1 MALAYSVVHKLP
13 LSQKAI
19 VDITL
24 DNAYPANGYVLS
36 NASMGV
42 LGAPSMVDCDVK
54 TAQGF
59 TPVWDQVNAKLKMYK
74 SAGAAGQHTE
84 CASADLTSS
93 VVIRAEVTCPSGVV
107 I

>member
-1 MALAYSVVHKLP
+1 MALAYNVVKKLP
-13 LSQKAI
+13 LSSKTI

-36 NASMGV
+36 NTGLGV
-42 LGAPSMVDCDVK
+42 LDSPHMVDLDIK

-59 TPVWDQVNAKLKMYK
+59 TPVWDQVNSKLKMYK

-93 VVIRAEVTCPSGVV
+93 VVVRAEVTCMGGVIV
-107 I
+107 